1 MCRKIQRPVNYAITE
16 LIRAIVYAGGGFR
29 QGVVGADGGY
39 DCLPLL
45 VGEPQMN
52 YDFQRILP
60 QDADVQPPA
69 TMLPIGN
76 VPDPTSIRPTSHL
89 AVEASVTKSRLGER
103 GGMPST
109 GKAERG
115 LERL

>member
-1 MCRKIQRPVNYAITE
+1 
-16 LIRAIVYAGGGFR
+16 
-29 QGVVGADGGY
+29 
-39 DCLPLL
+39 
-45 VGEPQMN
+45 
-52 YDFQRILP
+52 
-60 QDADVQPPA
+60 
-69 TMLPIGN
+69 LPIGN